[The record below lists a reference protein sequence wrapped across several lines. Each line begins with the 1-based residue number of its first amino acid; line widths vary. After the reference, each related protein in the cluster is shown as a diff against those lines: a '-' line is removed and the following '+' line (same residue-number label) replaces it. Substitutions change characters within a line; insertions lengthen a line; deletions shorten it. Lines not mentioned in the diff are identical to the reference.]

1 MKKWAFCATVLVI
14 FRVLPNPVSADT
26 TDVQPQPKSPSKA
39 LVWSLCGTI
48 LPNIIGISMDAV
60 SDKEDVE
67 IAAAAVANAGTVLG
81 PSVGYFYGGVHKRG
95 WTGSAI
101 RGVFTGFFLLA
112 ANEAED
118 SRGDGEELVASA
130 IATFIIVHAIVD
142 IAQVDGAVR
151 KRNEK
156 LRQTGWMLTP
166 KYFAKSKTP
175 GLQLQITF

>member
-1 MKKWAFCATVLVI
+1 MNKFLFCAARLLVLC
-14 FRVLPNPVSADT
+14 VLPKLAFADT
-26 TDVQPQPKSPSKA
+26 TDVQPQLKSPGRA
-39 LVWSLCGTI
+39 LAWSLCATI
-48 LPNIIGISMDAV
+48 LPNIIGISMDAA

-67 IAAAAVANAGTVLG
+67 MAAAVVANTGTVLG

-95 WTGSAI
+95 WTGGAI

-112 ANEAED
+112 ANEAEN

-151 KRNEK
+151 KRNQEMA
-156 LRQTGWMLTP
+156 QTGWQLAP